1 MLPTTTD
8 RCFEV
13 DWRRTIWSF
22 LIMMTLW
29 VAGLVIAALRMNGV
43 P

>member
-1 MLPTTTD
+1 MN
-8 RCFEV
+8 
-13 DWRRTIWSF
+13 WRGTIWSF
-22 LIMMTLW
+22 LILFTLF